1 MLYYLQE
8 MLRED
13 WNWKFLWVLQ
23 YYTTRSGLSMV
34 TSFLIVALLGPWSI
48 KRLAMLKVGQVI
60 RDDGPETHLE
70 KAGTPTMGGVLIVA
84 AILGSTLLWADL
96 SNLYVVTVII
106 VTFGFAAVGFADD
119 YLKIKRN
126 HAGGLSGKYKIVI
139 EAAIALVALSVM
151 GWWQSGLAIPQSEE
165 PIIVVSHTTLVFP
178 FLKNLMVDLGVFY
191 VFFALIVILGASN
204 AVNLTDGL
212 DGLAILPVVIVAGT
226 YATFAYVV
234 GREDSSSYLYLPFI
248 FRTGEIA
255 VLCSAIMGAG
265 LGFLWYNCHPAE
277 IFMGDVGAL
286 GLGGAIGTVAVITK
300 QEIVLVLVGGI
311 FVAEAL
317 SVILQVGYFKW
328 SGGKRIFKMAP
339 LHHHFEQIGWPEEKV
354 IVRFWIV
361 QVLLALSALAT
372 LKLR

>member
-119 YLKIKRN
+119 YLKIKRH

-191 VFFALIVILGASN
+191 VFFALIVILGASH

-212 DGLAILPVVIVAGT
+212 DGLAILTVVIVAGT
-226 YATFAYVV
+226 YATCAYVG